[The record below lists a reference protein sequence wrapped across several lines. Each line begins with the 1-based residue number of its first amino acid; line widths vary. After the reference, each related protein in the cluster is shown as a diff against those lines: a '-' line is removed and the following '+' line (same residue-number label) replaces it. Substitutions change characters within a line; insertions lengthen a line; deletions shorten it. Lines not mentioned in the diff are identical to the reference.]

1 MSFFYPNELQTVKQK
16 LELKYPLNE
25 IKQRHIEKN
34 FYGTANS
41 NITNN
46 DNNKPEGE
54 LITTS
59 KTYYQINLT
68 NTKHNLTYEPLLP
81 SHYTA
86 RHIYLYGLLHN
97 NIANFSDNNKSIVG
111 ELVIEH
117 RPKTAVNQKIF
128 TCYLLEFQDNA
139 PNNLDNLITFI
150 DGEDNDETLKFSLS
164 KIIKN
169 QDQVLYYQS
178 DYDHIFVFMKTI
190 PVNAASKDFLSKLT
204 YKTSLF
210 TTSAPYKSSIIS
222 LKDKPSKNVNNP
234 DKLSKTNTGSQETFI
249 GSIFGEKI
257 IETMN
262 DDDDDIY
269 IECDL
274 VNASDE
280 TETAVRLGDKPGEE
294 NQKKNFL
301 VIMSN
306 FFLFLFLLLF
316 CSWVIPK
323 FYRHAFL
330 IVLFDNVM
338 KLALPADKTSKED
351 AETFRYNEF
360 YKKLYYTDYRILIIT
375 AIFCFFYLSLGTN
388 GNPGYMILFL
398 IFFFGTFFGYYA
410 IRSEKDNNPEF
421 MLFYHKDNG
430 IIKPYN
436 FKYVDEK
443 NVENKYYTEFKNNFK
458 PGPFGW
464 LREFGSYHISLLK
477 NNTGKYAT
485 NSFLAISIF
494 IIFFIVYG
502 LIINLIREKSNFGF
516 IFFLNL
522 FYLTPITAAIIKS
535 TMSEQEKLSMDYLNM
550 NQKTDNK

>member
-1 MSFFYPNELQTVKQK
+1 
-16 LELKYPLNE
+16 
-25 IKQRHIEKN
+25 
-34 FYGTANS
+34 
-41 NITNN
+41 
-46 DNNKPEGE
+46 
-54 LITTS
+54 
-59 KTYYQINLT
+59 
-68 NTKHNLTYEPLLP
+68 
-81 SHYTA
+81 
-86 RHIYLYGLLHN
+86 
-97 NIANFSDNNKSIVG
+97 
-111 ELVIEH
+111 
-117 RPKTAVNQKIF
+117 
-128 TCYLLEFQDNA
+128 
-139 PNNLDNLITFI
+139 
-150 DGEDNDETLKFSLS
+150 
-164 KIIKN
+164 
-169 QDQVLYYQS
+169 
-178 DYDHIFVFMKTI
+178 
-190 PVNAASKDFLSKLT
+190 
-204 YKTSLF
+204 
-210 TTSAPYKSSIIS
+210 
-222 LKDKPSKNVNNP
+222 
-234 DKLSKTNTGSQETFI
+234 
-249 GSIFGEKI
+249 
-257 IETMN
+257 
-262 DDDDDIY
+262 
-269 IECDL
+269 
-274 VNASDE
+274 
-280 TETAVRLGDKPGEE
+280 
-294 NQKKNFL
+294 
-301 VIMSN
+301 
-306 FFLFLFLLLF
+306 
-316 CSWVIPK
+316 
-323 FYRHAFL
+323 
-330 IVLFDNVM
+330 M
-338 KLALPADKTSKED
+338 KLPLPADKTSKDD
-351 AETFRYNEF
+351 AETFRYDEF

-375 AIFCFFYLSLGTN
+375 AIFCFSYLSLGTN